1 MLGYLGNSV
10 VIPFP
15 IKLRPFFSQW
25 SCEWKW
31 LIMVSYHN
39 GTGEL
44 ELKTISSFAV
54 CYVIYVWHAHVL
66 LHLFSLVL
74 YLFCSCFDMKWIN
87 MSLMLHMMLFS
98 IGEIFENPFCI
109 RCQVILF
116 VRRKGVGYLVSYFML
131 HYRILVWEREIFKPC
146 ISCYIMIREG
156 CVLEEGGILRMVE
169 PQATL
174 SEWSGLCSI
183 HREGET
189 HSNWIHNGKKTPVI
203 LK

>member
-1 MLGYLGNSV
+1 MIIYANVMVHWDACCFPVMLGYLGNSV

-15 IKLRPFFSQW
+15 IKLRPFFSRW

-66 LHLFSLVL
+66 LYLFSLVL

-116 VRRKGVGYLVSYFML
+116 VRRKGVGYLVLYFML
-131 HYRILVWEREIFKPC
+131 HYRILVWEREKYLSHAFL
-146 ISCYIMIREG
+146 
-156 CVLEEGGILRMVE
+156 VILWYGRDVFLKK
-169 PQATL
+169 AAF
-174 SEWSGLCSI
+174 SEW
-183 HREGET
+183 
-189 HSNWIHNGKKTPVI
+189 
-203 LK
+203 